1 MIIGLKIALGVI
13 FVLMLLYACFKSFE
27 RTSERKKLLLFIGII
42 PYAIA
47 SLIIFKYLISSV
59 FANSQ
64 EADSISTTYSG
75 IFLFPYLIGL
85 IRILFNTGFANA
97 GNRLFDQNNERNK
110 YFKNTSKLIFS
121 FHSIAFFIGGLIIIT
136 GISINEIPN
145 DNYKEVKSVRKEKW
159 LYVSNDFNKLNEIS
173 NHFYNLS
180 TKKTVDTISFVLNEE
195 DQSGWMINKGDSLS
209 IKYFNFLT
217 ELELERGNKIWRIKV
232 ASYTESEMWIELFD
246 GTKQELIR
254 EK

>member
-1 MIIGLKIALGVI
+1 MIIGLKIVLGII
-13 FVLMLLYACFKSFE
+13 FVLMLLYACFNSFE
-27 RTSERKKLLLFIGII
+27 RTSGRKKLLLFIGII
-42 PYAIA
+42 PYVIA

-59 FANSQ
+59 FVNSK
-64 EADSISTTYSG
+64 EAERISTAYFT
-75 IFLFPYLIGL
+75 IFLLPYLIGL
-85 IRILFNTGFANA
+85 IRILFNTGFSKA
-97 GNRLFDQNNERNK
+97 GNKVFNQNNERTK

-121 FHSIAFFIGGLIIIT
+121 FHSIFFFIGGIIIIT

-159 LYVSNDFNKLNEIS
+159 LYVSNDFNKLNEVS
-173 NHFYNLS
+173 NHFYNLRP
-180 TKKTVDTISFVLNEE
+180 KEIVDTISFVFNEE

-209 IKYFNFLT
+209 IKYSNLLT
-217 ELELERGNKIWRIKV
+217 ELELERGNKVWYIKV

-246 GTKQELIR
+246 GTKQELKR